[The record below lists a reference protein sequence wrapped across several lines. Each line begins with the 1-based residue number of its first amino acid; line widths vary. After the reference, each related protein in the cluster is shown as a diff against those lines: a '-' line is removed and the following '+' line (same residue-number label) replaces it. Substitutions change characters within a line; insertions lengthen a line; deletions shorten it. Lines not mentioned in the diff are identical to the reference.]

1 MRHCPRSDRAHQH
14 PMQPDGGAARQQVEP
29 VALMRPPIYPFSIL
43 KASDTKTLVSADL
56 DAGCCQPPPPSS
68 PATRQC

>member
-1 MRHCPRSDRAHQH
+1 
-14 PMQPDGGAARQQVEP
+14 MQPDGGAARQQVEP